1 MNAGSIGMGMI
12 RQERLLVCL
21 LKRWSWDRLLILNI
35 FINELVTKGGSVQ
48 MKLAD
53 DGAYL
58 LWRKVEVRYRKLCL
72 TLRTKETEMG

>member
-53 DGAYL
+53 DGA
-58 LWRKVEVRYRKLCL
+58 
-72 TLRTKETEMG
+72 